1 MGRQRMEEKKRIKA
15 EYRSS
20 LRSKRLIREALI
32 RMMREKPFEKIT
44 ITDIVKTADINR
56 GTFYAHFRD
65 TSEVLSSIK
74 ELAESEI
81 SEVLNG
87 LTPDML
93 LANPRLL
100 FDSLTAMLAKD
111 REYYRLILSVEEFR
125 RAIMENRQRIVNDYL
140 MKSTAVQRLSSDP
153 SVKQSIVATFDFLVA
168 GVMGLYADVLSEAIP
183 AQLEDLPE
191 TLAKITGCAL
201 RQLADPLR

>member
-1 MGRQRMEEKKRIKA
+1 MEEKKRIKA

-153 SVKQSIVATFDFLVA
+153 SVRQSIVATFDFLVA

>member
-1 MGRQRMEEKKRIKA
+1 MEEKKRIKA

-56 GTFYAHFRD
+56 GPFYAHFRD

-74 ELAESEI
+74 ELAESEM

-153 SVKQSIVATFDFLVA
+153 SVRQSIVATFDFLVA

-191 TLAKITGCAL
+191 MLSKITGCAL
-201 RQLADPLR
+201 RQLSDPLR

>member
-1 MGRQRMEEKKRIKA
+1 M
-15 EYRSS
+15 
-20 LRSKRLIREALI
+20 
-32 RMMREKPFEKIT
+32 
-44 ITDIVKTADINR
+44 KTADINR